1 VSGDVAFAGK
11 PEEYEIAAN
20 WIDSIQEAVACPR
33 EGIMV
38 TPGNHDVDRDQ
49 VPDGGE
55 LATLQDRIRKGS
67 SLAERDSALAQ
78 VLRHPTD
85 GAQLFASMSAYMQF
99 AERYGC
105 SVSPTLPYWE
115 RAFKLRDGSILKF
128 RGLTTTLLSGPHDD
142 DQTHKMFY
150 GSAQRIIL
158 RDDKVRHVVVGHHPP
173 SWCFEGDDAER
184 IWSAR
189 TVLQAFGHKHD
200 QWIIPIGNSVRL
212 IAGAFHPDRREPQW
226 LPRYSAI
233 AFTAQDQSHVALR
246 IYPRRWSFE
255 ELSFIPDFNSQG
267 VDYREYVL
275 TVDA

>member
-1 VSGDVAFAGK
+1 MGNVVASPDLLFLHLSDIHFRGGRTNDVHDEDRELRNELLRDLRRLRSALPRVDGLFVSGDVAFAGK

-158 RDDKVRHVVVGHHPP
+158 RDDKVRHVVVGHHPRRGA
-173 SWCFEGDDAER
+173 SKVMTL
-184 IWSAR
+184 SA
-189 TVLQAFGHKHD
+189 
-200 QWIIPIGNSVRL
+200 S
-212 IAGAFHPDRREPQW
+212 
-226 LPRYSAI
+226 
-233 AFTAQDQSHVALR
+233 
-246 IYPRRWSFE
+246 
-255 ELSFIPDFNSQG
+255 
-267 VDYREYVL
+267 
-275 TVDA
+275 